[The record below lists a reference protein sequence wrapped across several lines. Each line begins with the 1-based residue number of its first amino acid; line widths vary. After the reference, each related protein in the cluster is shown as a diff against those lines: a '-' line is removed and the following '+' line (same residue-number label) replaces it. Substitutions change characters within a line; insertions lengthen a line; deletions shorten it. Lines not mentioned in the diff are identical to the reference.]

1 MKKVG
6 GYILFFGVFAL
17 VLSFLDRVP
26 SLLIWIY
33 NWGDTVAYTIMG
45 GMTVAG
51 GLLYF
56 LSPKGVEE
64 VAEVVP
70 QEANPEVNA
79 DVNQEVK

>member
-6 GYILFFGVFAL
+6 GYLMFFGVFAL

-33 NWGDTVAYTIMG
+33 NWGDVVAYAIMG

-56 LSPKGVEE
+56 LSPKE

-70 QEANPEVNA
+70 QEASAEVNTE
-79 DVNQEVK
+79 VNQEVK